1 MYPAGWLPERDVF
14 VWAHAAP
21 PTTHSHHPLPSPMA
35 TTAADSNIKRT
46 VAIVGKGVT
55 FDSGGYNLKA
65 GAGSMIEL
73 MKFDM
78 GGAAATLGAAKAV
91 SLLKPPGVA
100 VHFLVPA
107 CENMVDGKGLRPGD
121 VLTAANGKTVEV
133 CESRQGACDVA
144 VLCWCQC
151 SQRIGQ
157 HQVVNTDAEGRLTM
171 ADALWYAEH
180 KLNATAI
187 VNIATLTGAMIVS
200 LGTGIA
206 GLFSPNDDIAERCAC
221 V

>member
-1 MYPAGWLPERDVF
+1 M
-14 VWAHAAP
+14 
-21 PTTHSHHPLPSPMA
+21 
-35 TTAADSNIKRT
+35 
-46 VAIVGKGVT
+46 AIVGKGVT

-91 SLLKPPGVA
+91 SLLKPQGVA

-133 CESRQGACDVA
+133 RCGVCVGVGHHVHQWSA
-144 VLCWCQC
+144 
-151 SQRIGQ
+151 
-157 HQVVNTDAEGRLTM
+157 QVVNTDAEGRLTI

-206 GLFSPNDDIAERCAC
+206 GLFSPNDDIAERCGSLSCCQWHPRVRTTGCWEPPRALVRSCGAC
-221 V
+221 HWRRAMLSSSRARLPT

>member
-1 MYPAGWLPERDVF
+1 MCHA
-14 VWAHAAP
+14 VWSIHKHKCVHTNACQTTSHAATTQP
-21 PTTHSHHPLPSPMA
+21 PP
-35 TTAADSNIKRT
+35 AADNNVKRT

-133 CESRQGACDVA
+133 RWQ
-144 VLCWCQC
+144 LCGNC
-151 SQRIGQ
+151 
-157 HQVVNTDAEGRLTM
+157 
-171 ADALWYAEH
+171 ALQ
-180 KLNATAI
+180 
-187 VNIATLTGAMIVS
+187 
-200 LGTGIA
+200 
-206 GLFSPNDDIAERCAC
+206 
-221 V
+221 